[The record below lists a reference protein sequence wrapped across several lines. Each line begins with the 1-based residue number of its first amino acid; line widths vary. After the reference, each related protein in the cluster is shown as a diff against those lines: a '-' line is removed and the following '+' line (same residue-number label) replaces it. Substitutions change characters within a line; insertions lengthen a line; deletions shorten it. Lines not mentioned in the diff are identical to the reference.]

1 MFSGRNTV
9 PRPFFHARAKYHVTP
24 GSCEL
29 SQKMWT
35 LSFIYLGDSGKEK
48 KKMDIKERR
57 KSEVK
62 EEENVTKKIK
72 LEEPETP
79 TEDENKEKKK
89 KKKKMKSYL
98 DDL

>member
-1 MFSGRNTV
+1 
-9 PRPFFHARAKYHVTP
+9 
-24 GSCEL
+24 
-29 SQKMWT
+29 
-35 LSFIYLGDSGKEK
+35 
-48 KKMDIKERR
+48 MDIKERR